1 LRDERFKQKKNKQD
15 LSILYKG
22 AGTSQKKVSPFGGGT
37 NPFGR
42 KGATIGR

>member
-22 AGTSQKKVSPFGGGT
+22 AGTSQKKVSPFGGG

-42 KGATIGR
+42 KGNPLGR